1 MHAPAFSSFAR
12 SLAPRASASASRRR
26 ESRRREQRTASSPA
40 TSNVPSSRRPE
51 GNRVVV
57 ALDAAAAAAADPVPR
72 SAASASRRA
81 ALATVA
87 LASAATVAARAPDP
101 ARALVDDAN
110 ARRVFEQT
118 RRSVVGLADYVPGGA
133 NGGYAPRGT
142 GVVWAALQQQ
152 PGGGDDDDD
161 DVGVGYVVTNYHVI
175 APDHLPGRNGNDV
188 EGANKKGSAAAGG
201 GRPALR
207 VAVSDA
213 VTGEPVWYD
222 AAVVGTQRA
231 SDIAVLRVRLA
242 DATRAGD
249 SAAALA
255 PVKMGTSGD
264 LRVGQTC
271 YAVGAGDAG
280 QVTGGAGR
288 SGSPAASQASASQ
301 ASASFRQL
309 ATMSA
314 GVVSGLRRS
323 VPTKNATTVRGAIQ
337 TDAKVPETAS
347 GGALLDSGGRLI
359 GLTVTPYGKGQAGVG
374 FAVAV
379 DDLMQVVP
387 SLITLRQIS

>member
-1 MHAPAFSSFAR
+1 M
-12 SLAPRASASASRRR
+12 
-26 ESRRREQRTASSPA
+26 
-40 TSNVPSSRRPE
+40 
-51 GNRVVV
+51 
-57 ALDAAAAAAADPVPR
+57 
-72 SAASASRRA
+72 
-81 ALATVA
+81 
-87 LASAATVAARAPDP
+87 
-101 ARALVDDAN
+101 
-110 ARRVFEQT
+110 
-118 RRSVVGLADYVPGGA
+118 
-133 NGGYAPRGT
+133 
-142 GVVWAALQQQ
+142 
-152 PGGGDDDDD
+152 
-161 DVGVGYVVTNYHVI
+161 
-175 APDHLPGRNGNDV
+175 
-188 EGANKKGSAAAGG
+188 
-201 GRPALR
+201 
-207 VAVSDA
+207 
-213 VTGEPVWYD
+213 TGEPVWYD

-264 LRVGQTC
+264 LAVGQTC

-280 QVTGGAGR
+280 LAAGGTGR
-288 SGSPAASQASASQ
+288 SAPSTAPS

>member
-1 MHAPAFSSFAR
+1 MHAPAFASSLAR
-12 SLAPRASASASRRR
+12 SLAAPRASASASRRAP
-26 ESRRREQRTASSPA
+26 ESRRRERRTASTAA
-40 TSNVPSSRRPE
+40 TSHDVPSSRRPS
-51 GNRVVV
+51 RRLVV
-57 ALDAAAAAAADPVPR
+57 ALDDAAAAADPVHR

-81 ALATVA
+81 ALATIA
-87 LASAATVAARAPDP
+87 LASAATAGARAPYP

-110 ARRVFEQT
+110 ARRVFEQS
-118 RRSVVGLADYVPGGA
+118 RRSVVGLADYTPGGA

-142 GVVWAALQQQ
+142 GVVWAAVQQQ
-152 PGGGDDDDD
+152 PGDDD

-175 APDHLPGRNGNDV
+175 APDHLPGRNGNDD
-188 EGANKKGSAAAGG
+188 GGGKKGSPAAG
-201 GRPALR
+201 PALR
-207 VAVSDA
+207 VAVADA

-242 DATRAGD
+242 DTTRAGD

-264 LRVGQTC
+264 LAVGQTC

-280 QVTGGAGR
+280 LAAGGAGR
-288 SGSPAASQASASQ
+288 SASLASSSSSAS
-301 ASASFRQL
+301 SASFRQL

-314 GVVSGLRRS
+314 GVVSGLHRS

-337 TDAKVPETAS
+337 TDAKVPETAA

>member
-40 TSNVPSSRRPE
+40 TSDVPSSRRPE

-57 ALDAAAAAAADPVPR
+57 ALDDAAAAAADPVPR

-81 ALATVA
+81 ALVTVA

-110 ARRVFEQT
+110 ARRVFEQS
-118 RRSVVGLADYVPGGA
+118 RRSVVGLADYTPGGA

-142 GVVWAALQQQ
+142 GVVWATLQQQ
-152 PGGGDDDDD
+152 PGGGDDDD

-175 APDHLPGRNGNDV
+175 APDHLPGRNDV
-188 EGANKKGSAAAGG
+188 DGANKKGSTAAGG
-201 GRPALR
+201 GRAALR

-242 DATRAGD
+242 DETRAGD
-249 SAAALA
+249 ASAQLA

-288 SGSPAASQASASQ
+288 SASASQASASQ

-359 GLTVTPYGKGQAGVG
+359 GLTVTPYAKGQAGVG